1 MPRKGRRTGERRR
14 ALLVVDMLRGF
25 LEPEGSLYCGD
36 ASRDIIPYVARRIR
50 TFARRGDLVVL
61 VCDRHDADDP
71 EFRLYPAHCVKGS
84 WEAEIVPGL
93 PVPEGSRLIPKTT
106 LDPFYRTDLDR
117 VLNRYGPDEVEV
129 LGVCTNIC
137 VLIAVIGLAVREV
150 PTVVRRKGV
159 ATFDAEAHDYALAQM
174 ESVFG
179 ATVK

>member
-1 MPRKGRRTGERRR
+1 MARKTKSSAKRR

-25 LEPEGSLYCGD
+25 LEPEGSLYCGEG
-36 ASRDIIPYVARRIR
+36 SRDIIPYVARRIR
-50 TFARRGDLVVL
+50 TFARRGDLVVF
-61 VCDRHDADDP
+61 VCDRHAEDDP
-71 EFRLYPAHCVKGS
+71 EFRLYPAHCVAGS
-84 WEAEIVPGL
+84 WEAEIVPDL

-106 LDPFYRTDLDR
+106 LDPFYQTHLDR
-117 VLNRYGPDEVEV
+117 VLRRHGPEEVEV

-137 VLIAVIGLAVREV
+137 VLIAVIGLAVREM

-159 ATFDAEAHDYALAQM
+159 ATFDAEAHEQALGQM